1 MAPTVLTSHRV
12 VSATVVKQSGTVIA
26 MDRRAC
32 IMDRLRP
39 ETRVLEFGP
48 LDRPMVTA
56 ADADV
61 SYLDHASNAELAEK
75 YAGNPDVTSANIPHI
90 RYVIPDN
97 DLSSIEQAGDRFDLV
112 VASHVFEH
120 LPNPIGW
127 LRQVSRLLTPEGAV
141 FLVVPDMRFTFDV
154 MRRRTE
160 LADWVEGYL
169 EIRDRPAARHI
180 FEHFSVARQAHPEPL
195 WAGSVTPADLP
206 PLPNHSDGFGFEKA
220 RVSASREAYIDTHC
234 STFTPVSLIRLMT
247 GVANLGVLDM
257 HCSGFWPTATGDM
270 EFGLLLT
277 CREPDAPAPI
287 APTDLEGLARAVG
300 FEGPF
305 NPEALAARERQDHR
319 FRAKLRAAQL
329 AHRLKTRP
337 PETYGFPDL
346 DPVLHDASPH
356 DSAPGARP

>member
-1 MAPTVLTSHRV
+1 
-12 VSATVVKQSGTVIA
+12 

-32 IMDRLRP
+32 IQSLLNSG
-39 ETRVLEFGP
+39 TRVLEFGP
-48 LDRPMVTA
+48 LDRPLVTA

-75 YAGNPDVTSANIPHI
+75 YAGNYDVDSGNIPHI

-97 DLSSIEQAGDRFDLV
+97 DLSPIERAGDRFDLV

-127 LRQVSRLLTPEGAV
+127 LRQVSRLLTSKGSV

-169 EIRDRPAARHI
+169 ELRDRPAARHV

-206 PLPNHSDGFGFEKA
+206 RLPNHSDGFGFEKA
-220 RVSASREAYIDTHC
+220 RVSTSRDAYIDTHC
-234 STFTPVSLIRLMT
+234 STFTPVSLIGLMT
-247 GVANLGVLDM
+247 GVADLGILNI
-257 HCSGFWPTATGDM
+257 HCSGFWPTVPGDM

-287 APTDLEGLARAVG
+287 ALTDLEALARAAG
-300 FEGPF
+300 FEGPI
-305 NPEALAARERQDHR
+305 NPDDIAAREEQDHR
-319 FRAKLRAAQL
+319 FRARLGAAKLAYRI
-329 AHRLKTRP
+329 KTRA
-337 PETYGFPDL
+337 PETYGFPNL
-346 DPVLHDASPH
+346 DPSLHDASP
-356 DSAPGARP
+356 GARP